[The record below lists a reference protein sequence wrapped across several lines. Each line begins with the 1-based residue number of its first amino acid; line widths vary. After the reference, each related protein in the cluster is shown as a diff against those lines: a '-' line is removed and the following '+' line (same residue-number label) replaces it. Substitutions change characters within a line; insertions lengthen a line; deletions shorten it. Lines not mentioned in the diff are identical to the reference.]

1 MRKIL
6 VMQVAAYEVIEQLIH
21 PVLGGKN
28 TNKNQVK
35 KAISRLRYIPIE
47 NKENVMTGNMLNNIV
62 MHF

>member
-6 VMQVAAYEVIEQLIH
+6 VMQETAYEVNEQLMQ

-35 KAISRLRYIPIE
+35 KAISRLCYIPKE
-47 NKENVMTGNMLNNIV
+47 NKENVMTRNLLNNIV